1 MKSAGETPKA
11 RSFCCTRWALSK
23 KRDSVSAT
31 SIPSSISKALNS
43 NLISTRCVPTLLLCC
58 RSMSIALASRQKPA
72 SGSMLLANA
81 ERFAPRPSSWSRKQN
96 KSSSHECTNLRPN
109 TLLIRA
115 FVADRCLRL
124 NFRPSVRNLDS
135 LSCLK
140 YMRPQEIIATKRDA
154 KALADDQIAAFI
166 DGACDGTWADYQ
178 IAALLLARV
187 IQGLNRREQYSI
199 TAAMLR
205 SGTIMDFSDI
215 DAPKADKHSTG
226 GVGDKT
232 SLIIA
237 PLAAAC
243 GVAVPMISGRG
254 LGHTG
259 GTLDKLE
266 SIPRFDV
273 NLSFFAFKKV
283 LKKCG
288 FALAGQTKQIAPA
301 DKKLYALRDATA
313 TVPYI
318 PLIVASIMSKK
329 LAEGLDVLI
338 LDVKTGSG
346 AFIQKY
352 AESVKLAKALCET
365 GKTFS
370 VTTQALITDM
380 SQPLGKY
387 VGNALEVYECLKI
400 LRREHD
406 ETMQPTL
413 ELSVE
418 LTALMLVQCKIAN
431 SSHNAKLRIKNALES
446 GAALDRFRQ
455 NIELQGGDPKIC
467 DKPEIRLSKGLTEV
481 AITSEMG
488 GYFAEIDT

>member
-1 MKSAGETPKA
+1 
-11 RSFCCTRWALSK
+11 
-23 KRDSVSAT
+23 
-31 SIPSSISKALNS
+31 
-43 NLISTRCVPTLLLCC
+43 
-58 RSMSIALASRQKPA
+58 
-72 SGSMLLANA
+72 
-81 ERFAPRPSSWSRKQN
+81 
-96 KSSSHECTNLRPN
+96 
-109 TLLIRA
+109 
-115 FVADRCLRL
+115 
-124 NFRPSVRNLDS
+124 
-135 LSCLK
+135 
-140 YMRPQEIIATKRDA
+140 MRPQEIIATKRDN
-154 KALADDQIAAFI
+154 KALSDEQITAFV
-166 DGACDGTWADYQ
+166 DGVCDGSWADYQ
-178 IAALLLARV
+178 ITALVMAIFIR
-187 IQGLNRREQYSI
+187 GLNRREQYSI
-199 TAAMLR
+199 TGAMLH

-266 SIPRFDV
+266 SIPGFDV
-273 NLSFFAFKKV
+273 NIPFTKFKSI

-288 FALAGQTKQIAPA
+288 LALAGQTQQIAPA

-329 LAEGLDVLI
+329 LAEGLDALV

-352 AESVKLAKALCET
+352 ADSLKLAKALCET

-370 VTTQALITDM
+370 VDTHALITDM
-380 SQPLGKY
+380 SEPLGQF

-400 LRREHD
+400 LRGEAD
-406 ETMQPTL
+406 DAMLPTL
-413 ELSVE
+413 ELSTE
-418 LTALMLVQCKIAN
+418 LTAHMLVQTKVAN
-431 SSHNAKLRIKNALES
+431 SLDSAKFKIRTALDSGKALET
-446 GAALDRFRQ
+446 FRK
-455 NIELQGGDPKIC
+455 NIELQGGNAKIC
-467 DKPEIRLSKGLTEV
+467 DKPELLFTKGIVKVPVTASV
-481 AITSEMG
+481 SGFIS
-488 GYFAEIDT
+488 EIDTFLVGNAISEIGGGRIKAEDSVDHAVGYSCTKKLGDHVGKGDELGVIYCRKRNQADAISEKLQNAYKISRVITKTTKLIRAVV